1 MNTDKILGQLSSI
14 RLTLDKIA
22 VSGEQNMNRLLGCI
36 QLIDQ
41 MIEDN
46 KPKENEDPTI

>member
-1 MNTDKILGQLSSI
+1 MNIEKFLGQLSSL

-22 VSGEQNMNRLLGCI
+22 VSGEQNLNRMLGCI

-41 MIEDN
+41 MIEEN
-46 KPKENEDPTI
+46 KPKETEA